1 MAIVKFDML
10 RTEIRVIP
18 NPNSTNIIDMF
29 IVKLNGSPFKAQECD
44 LLYSY
49 SFTPTNPLEIIG
61 YKTVSVTKEAHKR
74 FDCDEQGFQSIS
86 EIINDF
92 RKLENGMQRQ
102 YKLCEDLQKSIEV
115 QK

>member
-1 MAIVKFDML
+1 MAIAKFDML

-29 IVKLNGSPFKAQECD
+29 IVKPNGSPFKAQECD

-49 SFTPTNPLEIIG
+49 SFTQTNPLEIIG
-61 YKTVSVTKEAHKR
+61 YKITNVTKEAHKR

-92 RKLENGMQRQ
+92 RKLENEMQKQ
-102 YKLCEDLQKSIEV
+102 YRLCDDLQRSIDA
-115 QK
+115 QN

>member
-29 IVKLNGSPFKAQECD
+29 IVKPNGSPFKAQECD

-92 RKLENGMQRQ
+92 RKLEDEMRRQ
-102 YKLCEDLQKSIEV
+102 YDLCDSLQKSIDA
-115 QK
+115 QN